1 MKMWRTIAI
10 ALAVV
15 LVGGGIIALTKGN
28 GGSGGVFG
36 GWSKPSVKIDMEKA
50 VDVSG
55 TSRYSNGILTLKTG
69 TANMATVRIRADF
82 PRFSPLDQ
90 VQNAKKGGQ

>member
-15 LVGGGIIALTKGN
+15 LVGGGIIAPTCGN
-28 GGSGGVFG
+28 SGTGGLFG
-36 GWSKPSVKIDMEKA
+36 CTATKIDMEKS

-90 VQNAKKGGQ
+90 VRNAKKGGQ